1 MAHRWEW
8 TPGRVVGLVLGLLA
22 MLGLWMLPSPL
33 QAGDGRAALAAG
45 ITAWMSIWWLTEAV
59 PITVTAAVPIVVF
72 PLTGV
77 LGGDRAEQL
86 GVVISAYIHPYI
98 FLFLGGMGIAA
109 AMQQCQ
115 LHRRLAVQIM
125 RLVGTGPERLLLG
138 FLLATAFVSMWI
150 SNTAT
155 AAMMLPIGLAVVQQ
169 LELRRGGARLHHY
182 GAAVML
188 AIAYGANLGG
198 IGTKIGTAPNAQ
210 LAQFLAVIGEEVSFL
225 QFSGIGVPFIV
236 MMVPAAWWLLWRLA
250 RADGAGLGA
259 VGAAALEQELQ
270 ALGPT
275 RRSEKWVF
283 GVFLATA
290 ALWIF
295 GQPLTGLLRDW
306 WPELNTAQLEGS
318 VAMIAMTFL
327 LLLRIEGRQ
336 LLELRVLLGQP
347 WGTLILLGGSFAMAE
362 AIQRSGLSSHLGEQ
376 LAIIKDLPPLA
387 QVLAATILTVTIS
400 AIASN
405 TATTTVM
412 LNVLRTSAVP
422 ALLPTLAFASAFAA
436 SCDFALPAG
445 TPPNAIVFAS
455 GYLSI
460 PRMAKT
466 GVVLDL
472 YAAIVVA
479 FWCFVSVP
487 WLS

>member
-1 MAHRWEW
+1 M
-8 TPGRVVGLVLGLLA
+8 LGLLS
-22 MLGLWMLPSPL
+22 MLALWRLPSPL

-45 ITAWMSIWWLTEAV
+45 ITAWMSIWWLTEAL
-59 PITVTAAVPIVVF
+59 PITMTAALPIFIF

-77 LGGDRAEQL
+77 LGGPIEKQL
-86 GVVISAYIHPYI
+86 AVLISAYVHPYI

-125 RLVGTGPERLLLG
+125 RLVGTGLERLLLG

-169 LELRRGGARLHHY
+169 LELRRGGGRLHHY

-210 LAQFLAVIGEEVSFL
+210 LAQFLAAIGEEVDFL
-225 QFSGIGVPFIV
+225 QFSGIGVPFIA
-236 MMVPAAWWLLWRLA
+236 MMAPAAWWLLWRVA
-250 RADGAGLGA
+250 RADGAGLGQ
-259 VGAAALEQELQ
+259 VGADALAQELR
-270 ALGPT
+270 ALGPM
-275 RRSEKWVF
+275 RPSEKWVF
-283 GVFLATA
+283 AVFLGA
-290 ALWIF
+290 AAFWIG
-295 GQPLTGLLRDW
+295 GQPLTSLLRER
-306 WPELNTAQLEGS
+306 WPELTTAQLEGS
-318 VAMIAMTFL
+318 VAMVAMVL
-327 LLLRIEGRQ
+327 LLFLRVEGRQ
-336 LLELRVLLGQP
+336 LLELRVLVAQP
-347 WGTLILLGGSFAMAE
+347 WGTLILLCGSFAMAE

-376 LAIIKDLPPLA
+376 LALIKDLPPLA
-387 QVLAATILTVTIS
+387 QVLAATTLTVTIS

-412 LNVLRTSAVP
+412 LNVLRTAAVP

-466 GVVLDL
+466 GVLLDL
-472 YAAIVVA
+472 YAAIVVGL
-479 FWCFVSVP
+479 WCFVSVP